1 MSVRSLPVPSRF
13 CSKWAVSLLA
23 LSQLAGAGDSRD
35 YYDTKA
41 EGWFWYQDP
50 KDAARVAPAPLAT
63 PSRTSEPPVFSTSWM
78 RANMDRLRD
87 EAIDHPT
94 DAQGNPSKAVI
105 AYMYLQRV
113 AMDKAQNFANAAERA
128 VQADPLLDEN
138 NRVPFGTAAVGLFN
152 RTLDQD
158 KKVALNALTRQT
170 GLWFFFDSRCTFCSA
185 QFEVLQRFTRKH
197 PFKVRYISL
206 DNKPL
211 PGMAHW
217 SPDQGQ
223 AKLLQLKITPTL
235 VLIRPPDHFYVISQ
249 GLSPEETLAR
259 KILLVADSQKLLP
272 PEQLKAARPFDKG
285 VLTSDQLQ
293 PSSPRLP
300 IPNDTEAWVD
310 HLQKTLRG
318 DY

>member
-1 MSVRSLPVPSRF
+1 MSVRSLPVPRRF
-13 CSKWAVSLLA
+13 SFKWTVGLLA
-23 LSQLAGAGDSRD
+23 LSQCVMAGDSRG

-50 KDAARVAPAPLAT
+50 KDAAHVAPAPSPPPPA
-63 PSRTSEPPVFSTSWM
+63 PPVFSTSWM

-94 DAQGNPSKAVI
+94 DSQGNPSKAVI

-138 NRVPFGTAAVGLFN
+138 NRVPFGTAAAGLFN

-158 KKVALNALTRQT
+158 KKGALNALTRQT

-197 PFKVRYISL
+197 PFRVRYISL
-206 DNKPL
+206 DHKPL
-211 PGMAHW
+211 PGMTSW

-223 AKLLQLKITPTL
+223 AKLLQLKITPTV
-235 VLIRPPDHFYVISQ
+235 VLIRPPNHFYVISQ

-272 PEQLKAARPFDKG
+272 ADQLKAARPYDKG
-285 VLTSDQLQ
+285 VLTTDQLQ
-293 PSSPRLP
+293 SSSPRQLNP
-300 IPNDTEAWVD
+300 DSPDAWVD
-310 HLQKTLRG
+310 YLQKNLRG